1 MARGGVRLVH
11 GHTKIT
17 YFSGM
22 KINPKYAFLHA
33 FFLICPSCPFQ
44 NLSILARYP
53 RYARD
58 LASWSLFMAVSNNY
72 VKTTIPDMVMIMT
85 LSSFLQDIVLQLL
98 RDRFR
103 FLGILNVVFVNYYYI
118 MIEITCCPCKRLCC
132 VCLMIYVKFS
142 QPAHPL
148 FTFSLFHFLS
158 L

>member
-1 MARGGVRLVH
+1 
-11 GHTKIT
+11 
-17 YFSGM
+17 
-22 KINPKYAFLHA
+22 
-33 FFLICPSCPFQ
+33 
-44 NLSILARYP
+44 
-53 RYARD
+53 
-58 LASWSLFMAVSNNY
+58 
-72 VKTTIPDMVMIMT
+72 MIMT

-158 L
+158 LYVNVLLTGFCKFLGWSFTRGGGYFHQNRTWMCLPDLENLTISI